1 MCIYVSVETNLSIFG
16 LLKLEIIDFLY
27 HFKHI
32 MRSGQ
37 KDGYV
42 KFLFKTIDSQAFQL
56 TPSACLWDIG
66 ASEGIVGVDE
76 TFSVSRSKH
85 TKLTVLL

>member
-1 MCIYVSVETNLSIFG
+1 
-16 LLKLEIIDFLY
+16 
-27 HFKHI
+27 

-37 KDGYV
+37 KDEYMR
-42 KFLFKTIDSQAFQL
+42 FLTKTIGSPAFQP
-56 TPSACLWDIG
+56 TPSACLWDVG

-85 TKLTVLL
+85 TKLTVIL

>member
-1 MCIYVSVETNLSIFG
+1 MYIYVSVETNLSIFG

-42 KFLFKTIDSQAFQL
+42 RFLIKTIGSQAFQL
-56 TPSACLWDIG
+56 TPGACLRDMA
-66 ASEGIVGVDE
+66 ASEATG
-76 TFSVSRSKH
+76 
-85 TKLTVLL
+85 